1 MNSSSSI
8 NFESIKNFIKG
19 HLLICILAIFNI
31 ALFFIS
37 ISLGNS
43 CDEISSQIDSIQLNA
58 KHMENQINQLKNIN
72 NDLETLN
79 QLEADITKKCLNFG
93 KKTSIYKLLTKINQ
107 LLPNSESS
115 LNVSTS
121 SSYNLTL
128 KQPITLDQNLQSF
141 NGNYVLVDYTMTF
154 KSNFKDT
161 LDFIKSMNNFPYF
174 ISLKQMDIK
183 LDIKSTAET
192 RPLLNVSLVYSILGK
207 IKMKEENNA

>member
-1 MNSSSSI
+1 
-8 NFESIKNFIKG
+8 
-19 HLLICILAIFNI
+19 
-31 ALFFIS
+31 
-37 ISLGNS
+37 
-43 CDEISSQIDSIQLNA
+43 
-58 KHMENQINQLKNIN
+58 MENQINQLKNIN

-154 KSNFKDT
+154 KANFKDT